1 MLKGISI
8 SNTIFYVE
16 NSVILLYESIF
27 SINNELSLE
36 TFIQASGWN
45 NSLFLKEIIISDF
58 SPAKNVINCSFCKIF
73 IWKFTFQNNKI
84 KVSDKLIIFDFDYCV
99 VFLIENEF
107 NNFSV
112 LAGKL
117 FEIKSSDI
125 IIANLKITKSD
136 KNAVILHFLKSNI
149 NFLKSNIEN
158 SNGIYLHFENMM
170 KSIFFNCNFF
180 NNMLIQIKYLISMIN
195 CGITLFYQC
204 NFEKNQIISDNSTVI
219 FPF

>member
-8 SNTIFYVE
+8 SKTIFYVE

-45 NSLFLKEIIISDF
+45 NSLFLKEIIIRDF
-58 SPAKNVINCSFCKIF
+58 SPTKNFINCSFCKIF
-73 IWKFTFQNNKI
+73 IWKFTFQSNKI

-107 NNFSV
+107 KNFSN

-125 IIANLKITKSD
+125 IITNLKITKSD
-136 KNAVILHFLKSNI
+136 INAVKLHFLKSNI

-170 KSIFFNCNFF
+170 KSIFFSCNFF

-204 NFEKNQIISDNSTVI
+204 TFEKNQIISDNSTVI
-219 FPF
+219 F